1 MVGSRVPAG
10 MEANYAF
17 QQLEKL
23 PEGFSVPEGRVKP
36 WGTGHAVLCCREFL
50 DAPFLVINADDY
62 YGAGAFKL
70 AYEYLRTLRGKRGE
84 YFMVGYALKNTL
96 TENGYVSRGVC
107 TVNEF
112 GFLKE
117 VRERTHIIAS
127 CDGPLFTE
135 DGEMYRR
142 LPDDTTV
149 SMNCWGFTPDFLDAL
164 AEGFVPFLRDAMENN
179 PMKAEYYLPTA
190 VSRQLDRQRAT
201 ARVLTCPDRWYGVTY
216 HEDKD
221 VVAKAMLRKAEEG
234 EYPRPLWGKK

>member
-1 MVGSRVPAG
+1 
-10 MEANYAF
+10 
-17 QQLEKL
+17 
-23 PEGFSVPEGRVKP
+23 
-36 WGTGHAVLCCREFL
+36 
-50 DAPFLVINADDY
+50 
-62 YGAGAFKL
+62 
-70 AYEYLRTLRGKRGE
+70 
-84 YFMVGYALKNTL
+84 MVGYALKNTL

-216 HEDKD
+216 HEDRA